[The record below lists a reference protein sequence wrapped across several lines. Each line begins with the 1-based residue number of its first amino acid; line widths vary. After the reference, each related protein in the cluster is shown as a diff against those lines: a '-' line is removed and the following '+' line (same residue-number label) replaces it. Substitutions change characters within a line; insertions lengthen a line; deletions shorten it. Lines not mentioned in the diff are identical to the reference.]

1 MLHCQNGEPPN
12 SHRETK
18 IAVTR
23 RFSSLAGM
31 MRATYKICKV
41 TMFLFLALSH
51 ALFDSRRLSFPPVG
65 EDDYDYVDPV
75 PVTAPGG
82 GYAPIPHGKFE
93 SLPPP
98 GTAAAS
104 THSGNQT

>member
-1 MLHCQNGEPPN
+1 
-12 SHRETK
+12 
-18 IAVTR
+18 
-23 RFSSLAGM
+23 

-41 TMFLFLALSH
+41 TMVLFLALSH
-51 ALFDSRRLSFPPVG
+51 ALIDSRRLSFPPVG